1 MGNYKIFEAGKD
13 QNGKTVVLGTMSGRL
28 IEQDGLKF
36 KDMAGTGELLPYE
49 DWRLSDEVRAKDL
62 AARLDIAEIAGLM
75 LYSAHQ
81 CVPASVQGPF
91 IGHYN
96 GKSLAESGAKPF
108 DLTDEQKKFLESDHI
123 RHVLLA
129 ILDTPEHAAGW
140 NNELQKKAESL
151 PFGIP
156 VNISSDPRHGESFA
170 GAEFK
175 STGSGVSIWPEGIGM
190 TALHSIETVK
200 EFAKTA
206 AIEYRA
212 MGITTALW
220 PQIDLATEPRWMRL
234 EDTPGTD
241 PENNIAM
248 AKAYCDGLQTT
259 EGEPD
264 GWGKDSVI
272 AMAKHWPGGGT
283 GEGGRDA
290 HYAFGCYAVYPG
302 GRFEDHLRVFTEGAF
317 ALDGPTA
324 KAAALMPYY
333 TVSWDMDAKNHENV
347 GNSYS
352 RYLIYDLLRE
362 RYGYDGVVCTD
373 WGITQDPA
381 DTIEGFG
388 SRCYGMEK
396 LTEAE
401 RHLRIIMN
409 GVDQFGGN
417 NLVEP
422 VVDAYDI
429 GCREYGETFMRA
441 RYEESAVRLLRN
453 MFRLGLFEN
462 PYVDPDKSGKIVGCS
477 AFRAKG
483 RAAQAESLV
492 LLKNNGNILPL
503 TKGMKIWC
511 PERQIGER
519 MGFMRLM
526 SPEKKFMPLQ
536 PSDMPEG
543 IALTDDPEEA
553 DCAIVFMESPL
564 SDNGYSST
572 DLQNG
577 GNGYIPIPLQYRPY
591 TAVSARKVSIAG
603 GDFRENFTNRSYYG
617 KTVHIANEQD
627 LDNVILA
634 RTKMKDKPVIVIISM
649 HNPCVPAE
657 FEPYCDA
664 VFAEFGTEKE
674 VMFDILM
681 GRMQAGGVLP
691 YNLPKDMDT
700 IERHAEDTPDDYE
713 PYTDSKGNIY
723 KRGCAKK

>member
-1 MGNYKIFEAGKD
+1 MNSYKVIEAGKD
-13 QNGKTVVLGTMSGRL
+13 QNGKTIVLGTMSGKL
-28 IEQDGLKF
+28 IEQGGLKF
-36 KDMAGTGELLPYE
+36 KDLAGTGELLPYE
-49 DWRLSDEVRAKDL
+49 DWRLTDEVRARDL
-62 AARLDIAEIAGLM
+62 AGRLSIEEIAGLM

-81 CVPASVQGPF
+81 CVPASMQGPF
-91 IGHYN
+91 IGHYD
-96 GKSLAESGAKPF
+96 GKSLAESGAEPF
-108 DLTDEQKKFLESDHI
+108 ALTDEQKKFLESDHI

-129 ILDTPEHAAGW
+129 ILDTPAHAAAW

-175 STGSGVSIWPEGIGM
+175 SAGSGVSIWPEGIGM

-206 AIEYRA
+206 AVEYRA

-220 PQIDLATEPRWMRL
+220 PQVDLATEPRWMRL

-241 PENNIAM
+241 LANSIAM

-259 EGEPD
+259 EGEAD
-264 GWGKDSVI
+264 GWGNESVI

-290 HYAFGCYAVYPG
+290 HYAFGCFAVYPNN
-302 GRFEDHLRVFTEGAF
+302 RFREHLRVFTEGAF
-317 ALDGPTA
+317 NLEGATG
-324 KAAALMPYY
+324 KAAAVMPYY
-333 TVSWDMDAKNHENV
+333 TVSWGVDEKNHENV

-352 RYLIYDLLRE
+352 EYIIHDLLRE
-362 RYGYDGVVCTD
+362 KYGYDGVVCTD

-396 LTEAE
+396 RTEAE

-417 NLVEP
+417 NLMQP
-422 VVDAYDI
+422 VVDAYHI
-429 GCREYGETFMRA
+429 GSREYSEAFMRA

-462 PYVDPDKSGKIVGCS
+462 PYVDPQRAAEIVGCS

-483 RAAQAESLV
+483 KAAQAESVV
-492 LLKNNGNILPL
+492 LLKNKGSVLPL
-503 TKGMKIWC
+503 GKGVKIWC
-511 PERQIGER
+511 PERKIAER
-519 MGFMRLM
+519 MGFMRFM

-536 PSDMPEG
+536 PSDMPDYME
-543 IALTDDPEEA
+543 LTDDPNQA
-553 DCAIVFMESPL
+553 DCALVFMDSPL
-564 SDNGYSST
+564 TDNGYSST

-577 GNGYIPIPLQYRPY
+577 GNGYIPISLQYRPY
-591 TAVSARKVSIAG
+591 TANAARKVSIAG

-617 KTVHIANEQD
+617 KTAYTANEQD
-627 LDNVILA
+627 LDNVITA
-634 RTKMKDKPVIVIISM
+634 REKMKDKPVIALVNL
-649 HNPCVPAE
+649 HNPCVMAE
-657 FEPYCDA
+657 FEPYCD
-664 VFAEFGTEKE
+664 VILTEFGTQRD
-674 VMFDILM
+674 VLFGILT
-681 GRMQAGGVLP
+681 GELQAGGVLP

-700 IERHAEDTPDDYE
+700 IERHAEDTPDDYA
-713 PYTDSKGNIY
+713 PYTDTEGNTY
-723 KRGCAKK
+723 ARGYAKK

>member
-1 MGNYKIFEAGKD
+1 MNSYKVIEAGKD
-13 QNGKTVVLGTMSGRL
+13 QNGKTIVLGTMSGKL

-36 KDMAGTGELLPYE
+36 KDLAGTGELLPYE
-49 DWRLSDEVRAKDL
+49 DWRLTDEARARDL
-62 AARLDIAEIAGLM
+62 AGRLSIEEIAGLM

-91 IGHYN
+91 IGHYD
-96 GKSLAESGAKPF
+96 GKSLAESGAEPF
-108 DLTDEQKKFLESDHI
+108 ALTDEQKKFLESDHI

-129 ILDTPEHAAGW
+129 ILDTPAHAAAW

-175 STGSGVSIWPEGIGM
+175 SAGSGVSIWPEGVGM
-190 TALHSIETVK
+190 TALHSIQTVK

-206 AIEYRA
+206 AVEYRA

-220 PQIDLATEPRWMRL
+220 PQVDLATEPRWMRL

-241 PENNIAM
+241 LANSIAM

-259 EGEPD
+259 EGEAD
-264 GWGKDSVI
+264 GWGNESVI

-290 HYAFGCYAVYPG
+290 HYAFGCFAVYPNN
-302 GRFEDHLRVFTEGAF
+302 RFREHLRVFTEGAF
-317 ALDGPTA
+317 NLEGATG
-324 KAAALMPYY
+324 KAAAVMPYY
-333 TVSWDMDAKNHENV
+333 TVSWGVDEKNHENV

-352 RYLIYDLLRE
+352 EYIIHDLLRE
-362 RYGYDGVVCTD
+362 KYGYDGVVCTD

-396 LTEAE
+396 MSEAE

-417 NLVEP
+417 NLMQP
-422 VVDAYDI
+422 VVDAYHI
-429 GCREYGETFMRA
+429 GSREYGEAFMRT

-462 PYVDPDKSGKIVGCS
+462 PYVDPQRAAEIVGCS

-483 RAAQAESLV
+483 KAAQAESVV
-492 LLKNNGNILPL
+492 LLKNKGSVLPL
-503 TKGMKIWC
+503 GKGVKIWC
-511 PERQIGER
+511 PERKIAER
-519 MGFMRLM
+519 MGFMRFM

-536 PSDMPEG
+536 PSDMPDYME
-543 IALTDDPEEA
+543 LTDDPNQA
-553 DCAIVFMESPL
+553 DCALVFMDSPL
-564 SDNGYSST
+564 TDNGYSST

-577 GNGYIPIPLQYRPY
+577 GNGYIPISLQYRPY
-591 TAVSARKVSIAG
+591 TANAARKVSIAG

-617 KTVHIANEQD
+617 KTAYTANEQD
-627 LDNVILA
+627 LDNVITA
-634 RTKMKDKPVIVIISM
+634 REKMKDKPVIALVNL
-649 HNPCVPAE
+649 HNPCVMAE
-657 FEPYCDA
+657 FEPYCD
-664 VFAEFGTEKE
+664 VILTEFGTQRD
-674 VMFDILM
+674 VLLGILT
-681 GRMQAGGVLP
+681 GELQAGGVLP

-700 IERHAEDTPDDYE
+700 IERHAEDTPDDYV
-713 PYTDSKGNIY
+713 PYTDTEGNTY
-723 KRGCAKK
+723 ARGYAKK

>member
-1 MGNYKIFEAGKD
+1 MNSYKVIEAGKD
-13 QNGKTVVLGTMSGRL
+13 QNGKTIVLGTMSGKL
-28 IEQDGLKF
+28 IEQGGLKF
-36 KDMAGTGELLPYE
+36 KDLAGTGELLPYE
-49 DWRLSDEVRAKDL
+49 DWRLTDEVRARDL
-62 AARLDIAEIAGLM
+62 AGRLSIEEIAGLM

-81 CVPASVQGPF
+81 CVPASMQGPF
-91 IGHYN
+91 IGHYD
-96 GKSLAESGAKPF
+96 GKSLAESGVEPF
-108 DLTDEQKKFLESDHI
+108 ALTDEQKKFLESDHI

-129 ILDTPEHAAGW
+129 ILDTPAHAAAW

-175 STGSGVSIWPEGIGM
+175 SAGSGVSIWPEGVGM

-206 AIEYRA
+206 AVEYRA

-220 PQIDLATEPRWMRL
+220 PQVDLATEPRWMRL

-241 PENNIAM
+241 LANSIAM

-259 EGEPD
+259 EGEAD
-264 GWGKDSVI
+264 GWGNESVI

-290 HYAFGCYAVYPG
+290 HYAFGCFAVYPNN
-302 GRFEDHLRVFTEGAF
+302 RFREHLRVFTEGAF
-317 ALDGPTA
+317 NLEGATG
-324 KAAALMPYY
+324 KAAAVMPYY
-333 TVSWDMDAKNHENV
+333 TVSWGVDEKNHENV

-352 RYLIYDLLRE
+352 EYIIHDLLRE
-362 RYGYDGVVCTD
+362 KYGYDGVVCTD

-417 NLVEP
+417 NLMQP
-422 VVDAYDI
+422 VVDAYHI
-429 GCREYGETFMRA
+429 GSREYGETFMRA

-462 PYVDPDKSGKIVGCS
+462 PYVDPQRAAEIVGCS

-483 RAAQAESLV
+483 KAAQAESVV
-492 LLKNNGNILPL
+492 LLKNKGNVLPL
-503 TKGMKIWC
+503 GKGVKIWC
-511 PERQIGER
+511 PERKIAER
-519 MGFMRLM
+519 MGFMRFM

-536 PSDMPEG
+536 PSDMPDYME
-543 IALTDDPEEA
+543 LTDDPNQA
-553 DCAIVFMESPL
+553 DCALVFMDSPL
-564 SDNGYSST
+564 TDNGYSST

-577 GNGYIPIPLQYRPY
+577 GNGYIPISLQYRPY
-591 TAVSARKVSIAG
+591 TANAARKVSIAG
-603 GDFRENFTNRSYYG
+603 GDFREKFTNRSYYG
-617 KTVHIANEQD
+617 KTAYTANEQD
-627 LDNVILA
+627 LDNVITA
-634 RTKMKDKPVIVIISM
+634 REKMKDKPVIALVNL
-649 HNPCVPAE
+649 HNPCVMAE
-657 FEPYCDA
+657 FEPYCD
-664 VFAEFGTEKE
+664 VILTEFGTQRD
-674 VMFDILM
+674 VLLGILT
-681 GRMQAGGVLP
+681 GELQAGGVLP

-700 IERHAEDTPDDYE
+700 IERHAEDTPDDYA
-713 PYTDSKGNIY
+713 PYTDTEGNTY
-723 KRGCAKK
+723 ARGYAKK